1 MNGLASHPLHILVGV
16 GSQEIWSRFYE
27 ATGRGESANDPQ
39 FHDNPTALQ
48 EMEIVATYEQT
59 GRPAII
65 TFPYGRGK
73 VLLLG
78 VHPEIE
84 EEDDRDG
91 TNFARHLDDRGSD
104 WPWMRAALDMKGA
117 RWISRISS

>member
-84 EEDDRDG
+84 EDAARDG
-91 TNFARHLDDRGSD
+91 THFAQRLDDEGSD
-104 WPWMRAALDMKGA
+104 WPFMQAAIDWLLN
-117 RWISRISS
+117 R